1 SPAHP
6 VLKTTVQKT
15 TTSRNITLVQGPPG
29 TGKTTFLVALL
40 LALLSDPSTRRQR
53 TLVCAPSN
61 RAVLVVAS
69 RFLKSIQRQSPNSI
83 PSACLVGVESKLAE
97 DASDSSGSQLD
108 LTSVDSIF
116 AWSYH
121 ERLEAAVASALS
133 LFRSSYPPA
142 PHRAAAALSK
152 LADLATYVSRKTPH
166 TYREIG
172 HLFPSP
178 DSRADDDVVDRLA
191 ALRDAIAGLSSSD
204 LVAELLAN
212 CRKWATRLRMIKKGT
227 AKPLFDSLSAHFH
240 SPASATPCRDPNWLT
255 NVWETC
261 GGVAVP
267 LGTTSHCPVGFVFVD
282 DLATDS
288 DMVSIVGDLNKE
300 GVYPPGD
307 DYEFVWGA
315 PKDEEVAVT
324 LFVRRNFVVDCVC
337 GVEVIDPDEYTA
349 GAIIKNY
356 S

>member
-1 SPAHP
+1 
-6 VLKTTVQKT
+6 
-15 TTSRNITLVQGPPG
+15 
-29 TGKTTFLVALL
+29 
-40 LALLSDPSTRRQR
+40 
-53 TLVCAPSN
+53 
-61 RAVLVVAS
+61 
-69 RFLKSIQRQSPNSI
+69 
-83 PSACLVGVESKLAE
+83 
-97 DASDSSGSQLD
+97 
-108 LTSVDSIF
+108 
-116 AWSYH
+116 
-121 ERLEAAVASALS
+121 
-133 LFRSSYPPA
+133 
-142 PHRAAAALSK
+142 
-152 LADLATYVSRKTPH
+152 
-166 TYREIG
+166 
-172 HLFPSP
+172 
-178 DSRADDDVVDRLA
+178 
-191 ALRDAIAGLSSSD
+191 
-204 LVAELLAN
+204 
-212 CRKWATRLRMIKKGT
+212 
-227 AKPLFDSLSAHFH
+227 
-240 SPASATPCRDPNWLT
+240 
-255 NVWETC
+255 VWETC